1 LGGFK
6 INNKYFS
13 KTLSFIQVLFLV
25 QACSYKTKIDSNYYC
40 RQLKVS
46 CIQSNKVVN
55 FKTSKG
61 DFEVKLVGKDNPVT
75 VSNFLENIYNNIY
88 ENKKFYKII
97 NYPQIRF
104 IHGGINPENKSYME
118 RKQNLNK
125 TSPTI
130 PLEIK
135 FKEEIKP
142 RYNYQIKNPSETV
155 NLVNTFESGSIAMV
169 KSGKNKSSSTEFF
182 FVTTKIPELD
192 GRYSIFGKIIKG
204 LDVLEKINKEDYIK
218 AVQISN

>member
-1 LGGFK
+1 M
-6 INNKYFS
+6 
-13 KTLSFIQVLFLV
+13 V
-25 QACSYKTKIDSNYYC
+25 QACSYKSKIDSNYYC
-40 RQLKVS
+40 QKLKFS
-46 CIQSNKVVN
+46 CIQSNKIVN

-61 DFEVKLVGKDNPVT
+61 DFQVKLFGKDNPVT
-75 VSNFLENIYNNIY
+75 VSNFLENIDNNIY

-97 NYPQIRF
+97 NYPHIRF
-104 IHGGINPENKSYME
+104 IHGGVNPENKPYKE

-169 KSGKNKSSSTEFF
+169 KSVNNMSSSTEFF
-182 FVTTKIPELD
+182 FVTNKIPELD

-204 LDVLEKINKEDYIK
+204 LDVLAKINKEDYIK

>member
-1 LGGFK
+1 M
-6 INNKYFS
+6 
-13 KTLSFIQVLFLV
+13 FLA
-25 QACSYKTKIDSNYYC
+25 QACSYKNKIDSNYYC
-40 RQLKVS
+40 QKLKFS
-46 CIQSNKVVN
+46 CTKNNKVVS
-55 FKTSKG
+55 FKTTRG
-61 DFEVKLVGKDNPVT
+61 DFEVKLFGKDNPVT
-75 VSNFLENIYNNIY
+75 VSNFLENIENNIY
-88 ENKKFYKII
+88 LNQKFYKII

-104 IHGGINPENKSYME
+104 IHGGVNPENEFYIE

-125 TSPTI
+125 TSPSI

-142 RYNYQIKNPSETV
+142 RYNYQIKNPSETE
-155 NLVNTFESGSIAMV
+155 NLINTFENGSISMV

-182 FVTTKIPELD
+182 FVTSKIPELD

>member
-1 LGGFK
+1 M
-6 INNKYFS
+6 
-13 KTLSFIQVLFLV
+13 FLV
-25 QACSYKTKIDSNYYC
+25 QACSYKSKIDSNYYC
-40 RQLKVS
+40 QKLKFS

-61 DFEVKLVGKDNPVT
+61 DFEVKLFGKDNPVT
-75 VSNFLENIYNNIY
+75 VSNFLENIDNNIY

-104 IHGGINPENKSYME
+104 IHGGVNPENKAYIE
-118 RKQNLNK
+118 RKQNLKK

>member
-1 LGGFK
+1 MF
-6 INNKYFS
+6 
-13 KTLSFIQVLFLV
+13 LF
-25 QACSYKTKIDSNYYC
+25 QACSYKNKIDSNYYC
-40 RQLKVS
+40 QKLNFS
-46 CIQSNKVVN
+46 CIESNKVVN

-61 DFEVKLVGKDNPVT
+61 DFEVKLFGKDNPVT
-75 VSNFLENIYNNIY
+75 VSNFLENIDNDIY
-88 ENKKFYKII
+88 VNQKFYKII
-97 NYPQIRF
+97 NYPQISF
-104 IHGGINPENKSYME
+104 IHGGVNPENESYVE

-125 TSPTI
+125 TSPII

-142 RYNYQIKNPSETV
+142 RYNYQIKNPNEIE

-182 FVTTKIPELD
+182 FVTSKIPELD

-204 LDVLEKINKEDYIK
+204 LDVLKKINEEDYIK
-218 AVQISN
+218 AVQIFN

>member
-1 LGGFK
+1 M
-6 INNKYFS
+6 
-13 KTLSFIQVLFLV
+13 
-25 QACSYKTKIDSNYYC
+25 QACSYKNKIDSNYYC
-40 RQLKVS
+40 QKLKLS
-46 CIQSNKVVN
+46 CTRNNKVVY
-55 FKTSKG
+55 FKTTKG
-61 DFEVKLVGKDNPVT
+61 DFEVKLFGKDNPVT
-75 VSNFLENIYNNIY
+75 VSNFLENIENNIY

-104 IHGGINPENKSYME
+104 IHGGVNPENKSYIE

-142 RYNYQIKNPSETV
+142 RYNYQIKNPNETE

-169 KSGKNKSSSTEFF
+169 KSGKNMSSSTEFF
-182 FVTTKIPELD
+182 FVTSKIPELD

-204 LDVLEKINKEDYIK
+204 LDVLKKINKEDYIK
-218 AVQISN
+218 SIQITN

>member
-1 LGGFK
+1 M
-6 INNKYFS
+6 
-13 KTLSFIQVLFLV
+13 V
-25 QACSYKTKIDSNYYC
+25 QACSYKKKIDSNYYC
-40 RQLKVS
+40 QKLKLS
-46 CIQSNKVVN
+46 CTQINKIVN
-55 FKTSKG
+55 FKTTKG
-61 DFEVKLVGKDNPVT
+61 DFEVKLFGEDNPVT
-75 VSNFLENIYNNIY
+75 VSNFLENIENNIY
-88 ENKKFYKII
+88 VNQKFYKII

-104 IHGGINPENKSYME
+104 IHGGVNPENKSYTE

-135 FKEEIKP
+135 FKEEVKP
-142 RYNYQIKNPSETV
+142 RYNYQIKNPGETV

-169 KSGKNKSSSTEFF
+169 KRGKDKSSSTEFF

-204 LDVLEKINKEDYIK
+204 LEVLEKINKEDYIK

>member
-1 LGGFK
+1 M
-6 INNKYFS
+6 
-13 KTLSFIQVLFLV
+13 V
-25 QACSYKTKIDSNYYC
+25 QACSYKSKIDSNYYC
-40 RQLKVS
+40 QKLKFS

-61 DFEVKLVGKDNPVT
+61 DFEVKLFGKDNPVT
-75 VSNFLENIYNNIY
+75 VSNFLENIDNNIY
-88 ENKKFYKII
+88 VNQKFYKII
-97 NYPQIRF
+97 NYPQISF
-104 IHGGINPENKSYME
+104 IHGGVSPENKSYVE

-125 TSPTI
+125 TSPSI

>member
-1 LGGFK
+1 M
-6 INNKYFS
+6 
-13 KTLSFIQVLFLV
+13 FLV
-25 QACSYKTKIDSNYYC
+25 QACSYKSKIDSNYYC
-40 RQLKVS
+40 QKLKFS

-61 DFEVKLVGKDNPVT
+61 DFEVKLFGKDNPVT
-75 VSNFLENIYNNIY
+75 VSNFLENIDNNIY

-97 NYPQIRF
+97 NYPQISF
-104 IHGGINPENKSYME
+104 IHGGVNPENKSYME

-135 FKEEIKP
+135 FKEEVKP